1 MKSKHLGMALLLSLA
16 CLVSLSCVTSGET
29 DGNNNDQ
36 KTPSF
41 IKDTCTGCPP
51 QENIGSVTGIRF
63 YSYVKNTG
71 GSGKISMTIASGN
84 NSATKQFDVT
94 AGTRYVFRAS
104 VPVEKSSTTTF
115 TYSAKFPGSPG
126 YTDTRSVTGYHVTGA
141 PFDLQLNAK

>member
-1 MKSKHLGMALLLSLA
+1 MKGKHLGMAAVLALA
-16 CLVSLSCVTSGET
+16 CLVSLTCVTSGET

-36 KTPSF
+36 KKPSF
-41 IKDTCTGCPP
+41 IKDTCSGCIQ
-51 QENIGSVTGIRF
+51 QENIGNVTGIRF

-94 AGTRYVFRAS
+94 AGTSYVFQAS

-115 TYSAKFPGSPG
+115 TYSAQFPGSPG

-141 PFDLQLNAK
+141 PFDLQMNVK